1 MTVDQEKT
9 RLRHTARARRA
20 EAARA
25 AGPDAA
31 ERLKQN
37 AIEGLSVMSPLAVMP
52 PPGGRG
58 VVVSGIWPRPGEID
72 VMVLLAYLDGQ
83 GAVCAL
89 PVVVA
94 PEAPLIFRRWS
105 PGMALEAG
113 PFHTR
118 HPGAEAPEVRPDVL
132 LVPLLAFDADGYR
145 LGYGGGYYDRTIG
158 GLRQTSSPVAVGAAF
173 AGQQVDRVPRDCY
186 DQPLDWIVTEE
197 KAMRIGDTP

>member
-1 MTVDQEKT
+1 MTVDQQKN
-9 RLRHTARARRA
+9 RLRLTARAGRA

-31 ERLKQN
+31 ERLRQN
-37 AIEGLSVMSPLAVMP
+37 AVDGLLPLAAR
-52 PPGGRG
+52 GSQG
-58 VVVSGIWPRPGEID
+58 VVVSGYWPLPGEID
-72 VMVLLAYLDGQ
+72 VMVLLTHLDGQ
-83 GAVCAL
+83 GCVCAL

-94 PEAPLIFRRWS
+94 RDAPLAFRRWR
-105 PGMALEAG
+105 PGVALEEG

-118 HPGAEAPEVRPDVL
+118 HPVAEAPEVRPDVL

-158 GLRQTSSPVAVGAAF
+158 GLRQTGSPVAVGAAF
-173 AGQQVDRVPRDCY
+173 AGQQVDGVPRDRY

-197 KAMRIGDTP
+197 KAMRIGDSP